1 MITIPETTF
10 SQQQL
15 HIVVVDDN
23 PAFLELI
30 QLVFVKDPSIILS
43 TTTNATE
50 ILPLLQKQSIDVII
64 TDYKMPD
71 MDGITVAE
79 QVRKHGYKYPINLL
93 SSYSHELIEQKALD
107 AGINLC
113 LEKQV
118 DIFQMYLKILQYL
131 QEHVFIKRL

>member
-15 HIVVVDDN
+15 HILVVDDN

-30 QLVFVKDPSIILS
+30 QLVFVKDPSFIIS

-50 ILPLLQKQSIDVII
+50 ILSLLQKQSIDVII

-71 MDGITVAE
+71 MDGITLAE
-79 QVRKHGYKYPINLL
+79 QVRKHGYKYPIILL
-93 SSYSHELIEQKALD
+93 TSYTHELIEQKALD
-107 AGINLC
+107 AGISLC
-113 LEKQV
+113 LEKQG
-118 DIFQMYLKILQYL
+118 DIFQLYLEILHYL
-131 QEHVFIKRL
+131 QEHIFVQQ